1 MNFSPSLS
9 PIINNIVVEIVTAS
23 KLDIKAILLPNNTIP
38 KIVIAAFNKGMKQ
51 KVINEI
57 AKINVY
63 IKIAYLPLLFMKDLR
78 LPILVMLQAFRI
90 RYSTIDIKANVNI
103 TKKILSHLFIV
114 YAMMDEMNLL
124 KNSMSTAFY

>member
-1 MNFSPSLS
+1 
-9 PIINNIVVEIVTAS
+9 
-23 KLDIKAILLPNNTIP
+23 
-38 KIVIAAFNKGMKQ
+38 MKQ

-63 IKIAYLPLLFMKDLR
+63 IKIAYLPLLLMKDFR
-78 LPILVMLQAFRI
+78 LPMVVMLQAFRI
-90 RYSTIDIKANVNI
+90 KYRTIDIKANVSI

-124 KNSMSTAFY
+124 KKQHKCCFFVKIN